1 MPGAYILRAG
11 DTEMVKLGW
20 ATDPQSR
27 LRALQTA
34 HWLPLSI
41 IRVIEGPEP
50 IERWMHRR
58 FREHHV
64 GWEWFRFQ
72 PEMLTIEPPTLLPQ
86 AGIPAV
92 DDIFDLFGGRDGIVS
107 VTGAAKNAVN
117 NWRHSGIPY
126 KYQHVLIRAAEGRGI
141 AGVTG
146 DTLHAARPTKV
157 AA

>member
-27 LRALQTA
+27 VRELQTA

-41 IRVIEGPEP
+41 IRVLEGPEP
-50 IERWMHRR
+50 IERWMQRH
-58 FREHHV
+58 FRAHHV
-64 GWEWFRFQ
+64 AREWFRFV
-72 PEMLTIEPPTLLPQ
+72 PEMLTVEPPKLLPQ

-92 DDIFDLFGGRDGIVS
+92 DNIFDLFGGRDGIVA

-117 NWRHSGIPY
+117 NWRYSGIPF
-126 KYQHVLIRAAEGRGI
+126 KFQGKLLKAAEAQGI
-141 AGVTG
+141 TG
-146 DTLHAARPTKV
+146 ITLDALSDARPTKV